1 MSLQERR
8 PLLAPTAPVARG
20 TFWSSVFNLTNSA
33 IGTGILA
40 FPFAFRCAGLQW
52 GTVLCFLFAAI
63 LGGSL
68 HICAVALAAGERR
81 ARCGGT
87 DAPPPFR
94 TYQDLVRAAGGPKLE
109 LFMLLMMLVYLFGI
123 CMAFLVIVGDMAAPY
138 VLNEGYGPAPAW
150 LGSGPGAYV
159 LARAVPIGGL
169 SLVVVFPLCALR
181 SITALRHSGLFA
193 IGCCVF
199 VVLMVV
205 LEETRR
211 AGLRGGA
218 AQGGGSP
225 VPSAASPSV
234 FGAIPIFGYAFGCH
248 LQLPL
253 VWSALRPELRRVE
266 VVDRVVLLS
275 YAICLAV
282 YVPTG
287 VFGLLTFGTA
297 TPQDILAVTPGT
309 GHYELWSTTATV
321 ARAAFLLSV
330 TCCFPLAHLPA
341 RSILISLLARSARGR
356 RLMAPP
362 RRASEEDAAGAG
374 ADTAFGGFSPVVA
387 AASGGRRGA
396 RGDGG
401 YGSGGAATAAQAAKQ
416 NPMKA
421 GTAGGTVGTAVG
433 SAEMASAATTASAS
447 LSSSSS
453 AAAAVPDVLDP
464 EAVSRAFIWAEA
476 FFFVCGTA
484 ALSVYC
490 SELATV
496 LDLVGSLCGSCE
508 IFLFPGLFWW
518 IWGVQEREASA
529 QRWMEPRG
537 RWGWWARVA
546 ARGGPSALLWVL
558 GMIIMVLG
566 TRTSIQAWI
575 APPPPQ

>member
-1 MSLQERR
+1 MSLQQERR
-8 PLLAPTAPVARG
+8 PLLAPAAAAATG

-40 FPFAFRCAGLQW
+40 FPFAFRCAGLQG

-63 LGGSL
+63 LGGTL

-81 ARCGGT
+81 ARCGGGG
-87 DAPPPFR
+87 APPPFR
-94 TYQDLVRAAGGPKLE
+94 SYQDLVRAAGGPKLE
-109 LFMLLMMLVYLFGI
+109 LAMLVMMFVYLFGI

-138 VLNEGYGPAPAW
+138 VLNEGYGAPPVW
-150 LGSGPGAYV
+150 LGSDPEVAYR
-159 LARAVPIGGL
+159 LARAVPIGVL
-169 SLVVVFPLCALR
+169 SLLVVLPLCALR
-181 SITALRHSGLFA
+181 SITALRHSGLLA

-205 LEETRR
+205 LEETKHARQ
-211 AGLRGGA
+211 
-218 AQGGGSP
+218 QGGGAIP
-225 VPSAASPSV
+225 VPVPVPGDAAARTSAASPSV

-266 VVDRVVLLS
+266 LVDRVVLLS

-282 YVPTG
+282 YLPAG
-287 VFGLLTFGTA
+287 VFGLLTFGA
-297 TPQDILAVTPGT
+297 DTPQDILSVTAGA
-309 GHYELWSTTATV
+309 GHYALWGTAATV

-341 RSILISLLARSARGR
+341 RSILVSLLARSKAGR

-362 RRASEEDAAGAG
+362 RRATEEEEEEEGEQEAYA
-374 ADTAFGGFSPVVA
+374 V
-387 AASGGRRGA
+387 GR
-396 RGDGG
+396 G
-401 YGSGGAATAAQAAKQ
+401 YGSGGAAAATAAKAVKQ
-416 NPMKA
+416 NPMGGQA
-421 GTAGGTVGTAVG
+421 GAAAGAAG
-433 SAEMASAATTASAS
+433 MAPAAA
-447 LSSSSS
+447 

-464 EAVSRAFIWAEA
+464 KAVSRAFIWAETA
-476 FFFVCGTA
+476 VFVCGTA

-490 SELATV
+490 SELATL

-518 IWGVQEREASA
+518 VWGGAQEQREAASA
-529 QRWMEPRG
+529 QQRWVEPRG

-546 ARGGPSALLWVL
+546 TRGGPTAVLWVL
-558 GMIIMVLG
+558 GASIMVLG
-566 TRTSIQAWI
+566 TRTSIQAWT
-575 APPPPQ
+575 AKG